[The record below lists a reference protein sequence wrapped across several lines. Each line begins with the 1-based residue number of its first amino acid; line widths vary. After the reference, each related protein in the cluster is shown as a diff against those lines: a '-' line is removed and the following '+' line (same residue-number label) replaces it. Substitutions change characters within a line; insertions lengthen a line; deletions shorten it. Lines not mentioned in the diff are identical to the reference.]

1 MKRIITLLSVLAM
14 AFGGVAYGATA
25 PAVQQDKENVQI
37 TKSEDQ
43 TKVSQDVQWEKAHA
57 YAHFRSETR

>member
-43 TKVSQDVQWEKAHA
+43 AKVSQDVQ
-57 YAHFRSETR
+57 